1 MGIFP
6 RVAHWDDDSLF
17 DIIIGTAD
25 GTVRYYKNLG
35 DELFD
40 EGVDLEVGPP
50 GGKVPIDVGSRS
62 TVCIVDWDEDGR
74 RDLLLGSYAGKFH
87 LYLNTGSDLAPEFES
102 FSNLQ
107 GPGGDLAI
115 PVSRSSPEMF
125 DLDGDGAKDLLAG
138 DNEGQLWFYPNR
150 GANDAPVFDFR
161 YRVECASVPYDL
173 PNFARTRPRVC
184 DFNDDGYADI
194 LTGSYY
200 HTVHLLPGGNYEP
213 DDVPEWASGVL
224 DLTAWPNPFNP
235 KTTLSFTLPQ
245 SGRVD
250 LSIYDGTGR
259 RLRTLLGEWREAGE
273 CRVEWNGRDR
283 EGRLLGSGV
292 YLVKVTATDYFD
304 LKKLVLLK

>member
-6 RVAHWDDDSLF
+6 RVAHWDDDTLF
-17 DIIIGTAD
+17 DIIIGTPD

-35 DELFD
+35 SELFA

-50 GGKVPIDVGSRS
+50 GSKVPIDVGSRS

-74 RDLLLGSYAGKFH
+74 RDLLLGSYYGKFH
-87 LYLNTGSDLAPEFES
+87 LFLNTGSDLAPEFES

-107 GPGGDLAI
+107 GPGGDLAV

-150 GANDAPVFDFR
+150 GANDDPVFDFR

-173 PNFARTRPRVC
+173 PNYARTRPRVC

-200 HTVHLLPGGNYEP
+200 HAVHLLPGGDFEP
-213 DDVPEWASGVL
+213 NDVPEWAGKAG
-224 DLTAWPNPFNP
+224 LTAWPNPFNP
-235 KTTLSFTLPQ
+235 KTTLSFRLPSSGQ
-245 SGRVD
+245 VELSVYDTSGRRV
-250 LSIYDGTGR
+250 R
-259 RLRTLLGEWREAGE
+259 VLLDEWRESGDHH
-273 CRVEWNGRDR
+273 VQWNGCNG
-283 EGRLLGSGV
+283 EGRLVGSGV
-292 YLVKVTATDYFD
+292 YLVRVSSADFRD
-304 LKKLVLLK
+304 VQNLVLLK